1 MTAPIPPVRGGGL
14 FDDRGNLIGIV
25 TFTIRD
31 AQALNF
37 AISASMF
44 WRAAKVAAVQSP

>member
-1 MTAPIPPVRGGGL
+1 MDGVELEIL
-14 FDDRGNLIGIV
+14 WSNLIGIV

-31 AQALNF
+31 AQNLNF

-44 WRAAKVAAVQSP
+44 WRASKVAITQLP